1 MAHPSARSIKQ
12 KQHELYNEAL
22 RQIEAGE
29 RVAQPFL
36 PKSDFGQ
43 LKSSAKLQKKFS
55 FA

>member
-1 MAHPSARSIKQ
+1 MAYSSARNIKQ
-12 KQHELYNEAL
+12 RQHVLYDVEL

-29 RVAQPFL
+29 RVAKPFE
-36 PKSDFGQ
+36 PKSEFGQ